1 MGEDIL
7 QSPWI
12 HQLARKRPLKKLT
25 GAPEA
30 EVVIVGAGIAG
41 VSTAYFL
48 LTRTKKEL
56 LLIEGDR
63 VAHGATGHNA
73 GQLVSY
79 FERPFHD
86 LVREYGRTLAAEGQ
100 RAVESS
106 WKWLESMREE
116 LDLKTPC
123 HIFRGYAGCQDLP
136 TLLSHLKDNAEKI
149 RSGLTVEEV
158 FVAKEFQ
165 DLSRIPRAFHSLYH
179 IVPQKDLLAILE
191 TKDPS
196 FIAALAGKKGCMNSA
211 AFTEEVVL
219 ALLKRFPKRLR
230 LVEGMPISRI
240 ELNKDQATLFSG
252 RRRIQAGHVV
262 LCTNGFERLTIK
274 NTHGS
279 DIDTKFHHL
288 VRGSIG
294 YMAGFLEDSSRA
306 PTAVSY
312 LPAFNSRLG
321 TYDTDPYFYL
331 TRRPYEV
338 RGSIKQKNL
347 ICIGGPE
354 VLLDDTNRYQ
364 HASHPYPS
372 YAKEEIFAFIKRSYP
387 KRKTPHTLSY
397 IWHGL
402 MGYTPNG
409 LRCVG
414 SEPCNPVLLYNLG
427 CNGVGI
433 LPSVFGGFRIS
444 QILNGESVPPSIFD
458 PEDQRCVLP
467 QTERKDA
474 STVWAER
481 LVMSGCVM
489 AVLLATVYLLL
500 HLFLR

>member
-12 HQLARKRPLKKLT
+12 HQLRRKRPLKKLT
-25 GAPEA
+25 GPSEA

-48 LTRTKKEL
+48 LTRTNKQI
-56 LLIEGDR
+56 LLIEADR

-100 RAVESS
+100 RGVESS

-136 TLLSHLKDNAEKI
+136 TLLSHLKDNAEKLKA
-149 RSGLTVEEV
+149 GLTVEEV
-158 FVAKEFQ
+158 FVAKEFV
-165 DLSRIPRAFHSLYH
+165 DRSKIPHAFHSLYH
-179 IVPQKDLLAILE
+179 LVPHKDLLTILE

-211 AFTEEVVL
+211 AFTEEVVTV
-219 ALLKRFPKRLR
+219 LLKRFSKRFR
-230 LVEGMPISRI
+230 LVEGMPISTI
-240 ELNKDQATLFSG
+240 TLEQDGARLLSG
-252 RRRIQAGHVV
+252 RRSIRANRVV
-262 LCTNGFERLTIK
+262 LCTNGFENIRIK

-294 YMAGFLEDSSRA
+294 YMAGFLENSSRA

-312 LPAFNSRLG
+312 LPAFHRGLG
-321 TYDTDPYFYL
+321 AYDTDPYFYL
-331 TRRPYEV
+331 TRRPYEAP
-338 RGSIKQKNL
+338 GSLKQKNL

-354 VLLDDTNRYQ
+354 ILLDDTNRYKQ
-364 HASHPYPS
+364 QTHPYPS
-372 YAKEEIFAFIKRSYP
+372 SAQKEIYAFLKRSYP
-387 KRKTPHTLSY
+387 HQTVSSLTY

-414 SEPCNPVLLYNLG
+414 AEPCNPVLLYNLG

-433 LPSVFGGFRIS
+433 LPSVYGGFRIS
-444 QILNGESVPPSIFD
+444 QILNEEGVKPSIFD
-458 PEDQRCVLP
+458 PEDQRCLLP
-467 QTERKDA
+467 RSERKDA
-474 STVWAER
+474 PTAWAER
-481 LVMSGCVM
+481 LIISGWIFG
-489 AVLLATVYLLL
+489 LLGAGAYLFL